1 MYWAFKTQE
10 EVRDGQTSENSPYC
24 ANIRS
29 SAPRS
34 FTLHTCF
41 TKLLLALLQTQPR
54 DEVHQSGSNS
64 KTLSKVH
71 SSLVTCY
78 RYIDRFLPN
87 SRFFHST
94 LRIYVLIFSLSKTTK
109 FQKAYSKP
117 FQKKKTQT
125 KEFQKIL
132 SASTAQAHSDTD
144 VTSSVKNVFIL
155 YFALQNATYNFVSC
169 TYSEL
174 SFPSSRKR
182 TVSRFPGGYSNPCS
196 LYLAYIA
203 EAAVLY

>member
-34 FTLHTCF
+34 FTLHMCF

-54 DEVHQSGSNS
+54 DEVHKSGSNS
-64 KTLSKVH
+64 KTSSKVH

-87 SRFFHST
+87 SRFFHSI

-117 FQKKKTQT
+117 FQKKNPKPKSFRKYYLQVRHKLTVILTLCLPLKMCLFYILLSRTQLT
-125 KEFQKIL
+125 TL
-132 SASTAQAHSDTD
+132 
-144 VTSSVKNVFIL
+144 
-155 YFALQNATYNFVSC
+155 
-169 TYSEL
+169 
-174 SFPSSRKR
+174 
-182 TVSRFPGGYSNPCS
+182 
-196 LYLAYIA
+196 
-203 EAAVLY
+203 